1 MRVRCFRRYTVK
13 ANKKIKKGLAGLLV
27 LAQILLLWG
36 CSADW
41 DPTLPLINGGKDA
54 RAVKYLDENRMELDT
69 AGGTDSLAG
78 KDTGFD
84 AYSLYL
90 IGESHA
96 IAYNLDAQLY
106 LVKYFNRTQN
116 IRYIFIETGYC
127 DAQLANLYLET
138 GDTLYIDKILSGLAG
153 TFSYNQDSYDFYKGV
168 YEYNLTL
175 PEDEQ
180 IKFAGVDIQHQADTG
195 CYYLYTLL
203 PDTKAPSEIA
213 EAIETFEPLKNNNKY
228 PAVKLDTL
236 LKSFADNEQAFRGY
250 LGESF
255 DNFKKAAESI
265 EQGLKCY
272 ESKQFNTL
280 REDYLIDN
288 FKARYEEDG
297 VEKGMGI
304 FGSFHTALTYEGKD
318 PEYTLAQYLNR
329 EWETGKGKIAVLT
342 TAYINCFY
350 RDSQSG
356 KSKEASL
363 EAGTALVK
371 ASEKASGNVMLYRLD
386 REESPFVENGEAQ
399 KNQYILV
406 IKDSPASEAYKP
418 ETPNLR

>member
-1 MRVRCFRRYTVK
+1 MKVRCFRRYTVK
-13 ANKKIKKGLAGLLV
+13 ISRKIKKGLAGLLV
-27 LAQILLLWG
+27 LAQMLLLWG

-41 DPTLPLINGGKDA
+41 DPTLPLVRGGKDA
-54 RAVKYLDENRMELDT
+54 GAVAYLNENRMDLDT
-69 AGGTDSLAG
+69 DGGTDSLAG
-78 KDTGFD
+78 KDTGFE
-84 AYSLYL
+84 AYSIYL

-116 IRYIFIETGYC
+116 IRYVFIETGFC

-138 GDTLYIDKILSGLAG
+138 GNTLYIDKILSGLAG
-153 TFSYNQDSYDFYKGV
+153 TFSYNQDTYDFYKGV
-168 YEYNLTL
+168 YEYNQTL
-175 PEDEQ
+175 PKDEQ

-203 PDTKAPSEIA
+203 PDTKAPAEIA
-213 EAIETFEPLKNNNKY
+213 EVIATFEPLENNNKY
-228 PAVKLDTL
+228 PVVKLDTL
-236 LKSFADNEQAFRGY
+236 LKSFADNEQAFKSY

-255 DNFKKAAESI
+255 DNFKKAVESI
-265 EQGLKCY
+265 EQGLECY

-280 REDYLIDN
+280 REDYLIEN
-288 FKARYEEDG
+288 FKARYEAYG
-297 VEKGMGI
+297 VEKAMGI
-304 FGSFHTALTYEGKD
+304 FGSFHTALTYEGED

-342 TAYINCFY
+342 TQYIHSFY

-356 KSKEASL
+356 KSKEASS
-363 EAGTALVK
+363 EAGAAVVR
-371 ASEKASGNVMLYRLD
+371 ASEKASGNIMLYRLD
-386 REESPFVENGEAQ
+386 REGSPFVENGEAQ
-399 KNQYILV
+399 KNQYLLV

-418 ETPNLR
+418 ETPDLR